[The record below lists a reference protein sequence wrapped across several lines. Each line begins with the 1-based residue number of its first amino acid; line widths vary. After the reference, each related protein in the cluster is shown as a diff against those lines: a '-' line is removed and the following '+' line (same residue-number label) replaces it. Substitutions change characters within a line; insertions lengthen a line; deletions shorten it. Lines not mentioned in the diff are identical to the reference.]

1 MPLESK
7 RTSGKG
13 GQTSGMGGQ
22 VKDGIIYF
30 DGGNNVYRG

>member
-13 GQTSGMGGQ
+13 GQTSGKGGQ
-22 VKDGIIYF
+22 VRDGVIYF
-30 DGGNNVYRG
+30 DGGNYVYRG